1 MKSKEKPLKRI
12 GAYLL
17 YVTIRVSVTLMKI

>member
-1 MKSKEKPLKRI
+1 MKRKKKPRLKT

-17 YVTIRVSVTLMKI
+17 YVTIRVSVTLIKI